1 MLNLR
6 QLTRPSPNDANLRT
20 TGDPLGMLRMGD
32 YDRNR
37 FGFYHNA
44 PHKKINNQTGNIF
57 NHIRTPTV
65 SPMTPSLHKQNPTK
79 IKNYVTSY
87 IPFINPLIYGQPNLV
102 AFTDKP
108 LLPTSLV
115 A

>member
-6 QLTRPSPNDANLRT
+6 PLTRPSPNDANLRT
-20 TGDPLGMLRMGD
+20 TGDPLGMLRMGNS
-32 YDRNR
+32 DRNR

-44 PHKKINNQTGNIF
+44 PHKINNQTGNIF
-57 NHIRTPTV
+57 NHIGKPL
-65 SPMTPSLHKQNPTK
+65 TPSLHKPNPTK
-79 IKNYVTSY
+79 NINYVTSY
-87 IPFINPLIYGQPNLV
+87 IPFINPLIYGQPNPV
-102 AFTDKP
+102 ALTDKP